1 MTKQTSIYAHKHVLN
16 TGYIWQKH
24 RFQNLTLSQMDE
36 HKQVQIRKQDNI
48 MPMSHSESVQ
58 TGTVKIVWIQQ
69 KNHLSVFIMSYF
81 ILILMDSQNF
91 LKSWF
96 CNFKLTKTQA
106 YLTWKWIP
114 KIECVH
120 TKGLNLYVKSWLEIM
135 LKFEYKGKF
144 CYFLE
149 Q

>member
-1 MTKQTSIYAHKHVLN
+1 MTKQTSIYVHKHVLN

-48 MPMSHSESVQ
+48 MPMSESVQ
-58 TGTVKIVWIQQ
+58 TGTVKIVCIQQ

-91 LKSWF
+91 LKS
-96 CNFKLTKTQA
+96 
-106 YLTWKWIP
+106 
-114 KIECVH
+114 
-120 TKGLNLYVKSWLEIM
+120 
-135 LKFEYKGKF
+135 
-144 CYFLE
+144 
-149 Q
+149 

>member
-1 MTKQTSIYAHKHVLN
+1 MIHSSCNKVISPLFFFNKAIKSFQIEKQGIWQKNMTKQTSIYAHKHVLN

-58 TGTVKIVWIQQ
+58 TGTVKIVCIQQ

-91 LKSWF
+91 LKSLF
-96 CNFKLTKTQA
+96 CNFKLTKRQV
-106 YLTWKWIP
+106 YLT
-114 KIECVH
+114 
-120 TKGLNLYVKSWLEIM
+120 
-135 LKFEYKGKF
+135 
-144 CYFLE
+144 
-149 Q
+149 